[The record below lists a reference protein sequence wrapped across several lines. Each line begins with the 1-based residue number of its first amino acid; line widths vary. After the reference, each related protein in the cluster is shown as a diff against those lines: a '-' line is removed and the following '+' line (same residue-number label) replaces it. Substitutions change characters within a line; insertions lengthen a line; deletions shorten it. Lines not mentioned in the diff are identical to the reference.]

1 VGETRVAK
9 GLEQGIEQYRVK
21 TEPFYAE
28 VNGEIGL
35 FKAAAS
41 ARIRR
46 RGATSQRA
54 PRGSRLIEE
63 VVGGPPSPIL

>member
-1 VGETRVAK
+1 VAK

-35 FKAAAS
+35 FKAAAV
-41 ARIRR
+41 ARMPVMLK
-46 RGATSQRA
+46 GPTGCGKTGSSSTWHTSWGV
-54 PRGSRLIEE
+54 P
-63 VVGGPPSPIL
+63 